1 MQFFHTNRFSGAA
14 DFAAY
19 VIDAFD
25 WLHREGAH
33 APKMMS
39 IGLHLRMIGRPGRI
53 GALAWIARRVDIA
66 NHWLAQFP
74 ETRSS
79 LLSNHG
85 VRSYRPGRCLRRA

>member
-1 MQFFHTNRFSGAA
+1 MRHLVLPYAFDTNDMRSFHTNRFSGAA

-39 IGLHLRMIGRPGRI
+39 IGLHLRMSGGPAASAPSTESSGICRPR
-53 GALAWIARRVDIA
+53 
-66 NHWLAQFP
+66 
-74 ETRSS
+74 
-79 LLSNHG
+79 
-85 VRSYRPGRCLRRA
+85 